1 MRVACGKRR
10 EFLGRP
16 GRRRS
21 VQPEDRLRLLNM
33 LVNIMRNCFDSYHA
47 NRILVWDGHLEG
59 KFCWQTN
66 INIGIFNNKT
76 IFMLCRNVYTV

>member
-10 EFLGRP
+10 DFLGRP
-16 GRRRS
+16 VRRRS
-21 VQPEDRLRLLNM
+21 VQPEDRLNM
-33 LVNIMRNCFDSYHA
+33 LVNIMRNCFVSYHA

-66 INIGIFNNKT
+66 INIGIFNNNH
-76 IFMLCRNVYTV
+76 FHAV